1 MDKLTA
7 PEAAEQRGSELAPAT
22 PVNTTSYN
30 YQRSDPLTSPNDHLL
45 DSNFFIE
52 SHNSQRLSLPSMAD
66 RFPSLEDF
74 SEGQTEVADVQGTT
88 DDDFLARERAA
99 LGEDA
104 DQFATSQ
111 DHVAGGQNVGAD
123 DLLGAGD
130 EPVEEIGQ
138 FESSFPSVATQNQN
152 ERVAPGGT
160 ITGSGSPFPRTG
172 YQSAQEPED
181 EGDAVREWREK
192 RDAEIARRAEV
203 SSEKKAA
210 TVKKAQ
216 EDIDDF
222 YVSYNNKA
230 DKNRSHAR
238 AEAEQFLANRE
249 DTSAGGT
256 SWERIAKLVDVS
268 GKGSAGGASGSG
280 KERFRELLIDLR
292 KDQEAPGASGI

>member
-1 MDKLTA
+1 MDELTA
-7 PEAAEQRGSELAPAT
+7 SGKAEPASEPAATS
-22 PVNTTSYN
+22 VNTSAYTQLLLDTLSSSFDN
-30 YQRSDPLTSPNDHLL
+30 HLL
-45 DSNFFIE
+45 DSDLSIH
-52 SHNSQRLSLPSMAD
+52 SYNSQIQTLTSMAD

-74 SEGQTEVADVQGTT
+74 SEGQTEVAEAPTAT

-104 DQFATSQ
+104 DQFATAQ
-111 DHVAGGQNVGAD
+111 DHVGENVGGDD
-123 DLLGAGD
+123 DLLGGD
-130 EPVEEIGQ
+130 EPVEELGQ
-138 FESSFPSVATQNQN
+138 FESSFPSVETQNQN

-160 ITGSGSPFPRTG
+160 ITGTGSPFPRTG
-172 YQSAQEPED
+172 YSNPQEPED

-192 RDAEIARRAEV
+192 RDAEIARRAQV
-203 SSEKKAA
+203 SAEKKEA
-210 TVKKAQ
+210 TVNKAR

-238 AEAEQFLANRE
+238 TEAEQFLANRE

-280 KERFRELLIDLR
+280 KERFRELLLDLR
-292 KDQEAPGASGI
+292 KDQEAPGSTGL